1 MSVNAEF
8 RAAFEH
14 VFLNQAWGNKGNAGK
29 SYVRAYKKTKVREKK
44 AAVVMAAPVK
54 GKKK

>member
-14 VFLNQAWGNKGNAGK
+14 VFLNQAWGNKGNAGVN
-29 SYVRAYKKTKVREKK
+29 YVRPTKKTKVKDKRA
-44 AAVVMAAPVK
+44 AAVTPA
-54 GKKK
+54 KKKK